1 MPSKLSTSFDRL
13 KDADFLVKADV
24 IITTVYGHPFLVSKW
39 SGDMPSQA
47 TARAALDQ
55 ARSTHL
61 ASQTRDTLKIADR
74 ETAREHLTAILQEI
88 AACVELLA
96 KGDAKVLA
104 SCGFDQRRPAGR
116 PSGAISTLPS
126 EPEGLRVLPT
136 LDGGTLNLSLQKVQG
151 AAACEVQITQGDPSD
166 EAGWQHAQTVVA
178 QRSIRLE
185 GVKPGRTWA
194 RVRGVSRGGAGP
206 WGAPVTAVVI

>member
-96 KGDAKVLA
+96 KGDAKVLSA
-104 SCGFDQRRPAGR
+104 SGFDQRRAAGR
-116 PSGAISTLPS
+116 PSGAGALPS
-126 EPEGLRVLPT
+126 EPEGLRVQPT
-136 LDGGTLNLSLQKVQG
+136 LDGGTLNLSLQKVPG
-151 AAACEVQITQGDPSD
+151 AAACEVQINQGDPGD
-166 EAGWQHAQTVVA
+166 ETGWQHAQTVVS